1 LNACLR
7 SLACWGGI
15 AWSAMA
21 LGQTP
26 SATPPAKPRFETEIQ
41 PLLKVRCQSCHA
53 GEEAKGGLRLER
65 RSDLLKGGDSGPAI
79 RLAAAESSL
88 IWEKLASNEMPRGGP
103 PLTAAEKGL
112 LRQWINDGAPGD
124 EPDPMPGEGGTGAA
138 AGRGGTGGDHWSFH
152 PPRRPGIPSVTAQD
166 RVQTPVDAF
175 VLAALEGRGLSLAA
189 EASRAVLARR
199 LAFDLTG
206 LPPDPDLVQRFLV
219 DSRPDAVEQLVEALL
234 AHPGYGERWGRHWLD
249 LAGYA
254 DSAGVLAEDRP
265 IPNMFRYRDYVI
277 QAFNG
282 NKPYDRF
289 LQEQLAGDELSDYH
303 GAFAREERLPDEVIE
318 SVIATGFLRCAADSS
333 RPDFSTI
340 KNADAQYFYPT
351 LNDTL
356 QIVSS
361 STLGLTLQCARC
373 HSHKY
378 DPIPQAEFYRLQAI
392 FMPALRPK
400 QWIPQM
406 ERRILVATASQQKAA
421 AEHNGRLDA
430 EIAKLRQQ
438 QADLQKEFGDRLFE
452 ERLGKV
458 PEVLREDVRQAL
470 GREADKRSEVDKYLV
485 AKFGAEL
492 RPEAAQLPKV
502 LAGAYSEF
510 KTRGDEL
517 AAGIAA
523 QERQRRGFDELR
535 ALYDLPGPVTT
546 PVLRRGDPLV
556 PGTPVDPGVPAALQ
570 TPRPF
575 EWNAPPADAPTSGR
589 RLAFARWL
597 TQPEHPLTARVFVN
611 RVWLLHFGEGLVST
625 PEDFGAL
632 GSAPSHPELLDWLA
646 REFVDSGWDVKHL
659 HRLIVLS
666 AAYRQSSAVS
676 AEELARGQEVDP
688 ENRLLWRQRIRRLEG
703 ESVRDALLS
712 VAGRL
717 ELRMYGPGVPVARH
731 PDGEVTA
738 ADLNADRRRSIYF
751 QVLRSNP
758 LTLLQLF
765 DTPVMETNCVRR
777 GRSTVSTQA
786 LTLMNSEA
794 LVRMA
799 EAFAARVQSA
809 DRGAGVAQA
818 VWLAYARPPT
828 AEELA
833 DLTTF
838 LASQES
844 AGVGP
849 EVGRQAWLDLCH
861 MLLAANEFVYV
872 D

>member
-1 LNACLR
+1 MNACLR

-175 VLAALEGRGLSLAA
+175 VLAALEVRGLSLAA

-688 ENRLLWRQRIRRLEG
+688 ENRLFWRQRIRRLEG